1 MDFSR
6 SPVHEASLVDPALH
20 SPALLELLEIKL
32 TRPVIDYVVDT
43 VIETVDYAMGHPST
57 SAPAPRGRR
66 AARTPL
72 HQKFAAFVSTV
83 LARAEV
89 TPATLLIALAYIDR
103 AKPHL
108 HIALAEWAC
117 ERVFLGAVMLAS
129 KYANDSTLK
138 NVHWALCTGV
148 FGKRDVGRI
157 ERELLDVL
165 DFELGVSEADLLAH
179 HDQLAAVA
187 LGREQATLSHTHV
200 HRHHHRSTHT
210 HTPDSLS
217 PPSLSPAS
225 SSSGS
230 SASSTSF
237 SPQTPAHH
245 APALPTQGKGSP
257 ERKHALQSPGARVA
271 GFTQTTLDL
280 LRAFPVPAPVH
291 HHHPHL
297 HQQAIMA

>member
-1 MDFSR
+1 M
-6 SPVHEASLVDPALH
+6 
-20 SPALLELLEIKL
+20 
-32 TRPVIDYVVDT
+32 
-43 VIETVDYAMGHPST
+43 IETVDYAMGHPST
-57 SAPAPRGRR
+57 STPSPRGRR
-66 AARTPL
+66 APRSPL

-83 LARAEV
+83 LTRAEV

-179 HDQLAAVA
+179 HDPLAAVA
-187 LGREQATLSHTHV
+187 LGREQATLAHTHV
-200 HRHHHRSTHT
+200 RRHHRST

-225 SSSGS
+225 STRSGS
-230 SASSTSF
+230 SASSTTF

-245 APALPTQGKGSP
+245 HPAALPKGKESP
-257 ERKHALQSPGARVA
+257 EHKHALQSPSARVA